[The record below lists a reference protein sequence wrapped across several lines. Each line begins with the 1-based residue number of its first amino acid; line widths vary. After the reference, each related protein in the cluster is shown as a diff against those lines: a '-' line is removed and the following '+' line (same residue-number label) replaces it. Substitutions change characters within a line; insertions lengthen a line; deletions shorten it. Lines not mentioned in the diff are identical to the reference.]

1 MSKTGTQIRQ
11 HEHNAAYEEKA
22 KEAEVAECKKNISE
36 KQMLDAAY
44 KDRDTRDFYQALKDK
59 IQSAP
64 KVLAS

>member
-1 MSKTGTQIRQ
+1 MTNTPDILKKIITR
-11 HEHNAAYEEKA
+11 

-36 KQMLDAAY
+36 TKSSICSSLRQAAIS
-44 KDRDTRDFYQALKDK
+44 K